1 MASVD
6 VASALL
12 RTEAAAA
19 GSTVAV
25 QVGSVRLSAP
35 ADRRGVDVAYVQL
48 GVTAAQPALQ
58 VAGVLLHTPVTSAVD
73 YVRVAGQW
81 VPIRQLTFVAGAWV
95 EIQGVR

>member
-12 RTEAAAA
+12 HTGVAAA
-19 GSTVAV
+19 GSSVAV

-48 GVTAAQPALQ
+48 GVTAAQPAVQ
-58 VAGVLLHTPVTSAVD
+58 VASVLLHTPVTSAVT
-73 YVRVAGQW
+73 YRRVAGQW
-81 VPIRQLTFVAGAWV
+81 VPVRVLRRVAGVWT